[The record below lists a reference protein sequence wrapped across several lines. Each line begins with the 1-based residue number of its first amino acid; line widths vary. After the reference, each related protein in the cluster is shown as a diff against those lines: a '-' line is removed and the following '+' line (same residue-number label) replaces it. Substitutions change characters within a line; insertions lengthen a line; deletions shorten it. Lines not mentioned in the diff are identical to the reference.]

1 MATALRL
8 IVGLGNPGPAY
19 ASTRHNI
26 GAAFARLLAERFR
39 LPLAPTAKFKAEAG
53 RGSAV
58 GVELRLLLPGLYMN
72 QSGQV
77 VGPYAR
83 YHRIE
88 PEEILVAYDEAAFAP
103 GVVRLK
109 TGGGANGHNG
119 VKSLIEH
126 LGSRD
131 FHRLRIGVGHPGDK
145 AQMVRYLTEVP
156 MPPNERELAAAAFNL
171 DDDLLAS
178 LVRGELGKAMNRLH
192 QPAALSAP
200 SSE

>member
-1 MATALRL
+1 MQTTLRL

-19 ASTRHNI
+19 AATRHNI
-26 GAAFARLLAERFR
+26 GAAFVRHLAERFG
-39 LPLAPTAKFKAEAG
+39 LQLAPTAKFQAEAG
-53 RGSAV
+53 RGLAA
-58 GVELRLLLPGLYMN
+58 GVNLRLLLPGLYMN

-83 YHRIE
+83 YYRVE

-103 GVVRLK
+103 GIVRLK
-109 TGGGANGHNG
+109 TSGGANGHNG

-171 DDDLLAS
+171 DDDLLES
-178 LVRGELGKAMNRLH
+178 LVRGELGAAMNRLH
-192 QPAALSAP
+192 RPRVLAEQ

>member
-19 ASTRHNI
+19 AATRHNI
-26 GAAFARLLAERFR
+26 GAAFVRLLAERFR

-72 QSGQV
+72 RSGQV

-156 MPPNERELAAAAFNL
+156 MPPDERELAAAAFNL

-192 QPAALSAP
+192 QPAALSVP

>member
-8 IVGLGNPGPAY
+8 VVGLGNPGPAY
-19 ASTRHNI
+19 AATRHNI
-26 GAAFARLLAERFR
+26 GAAFVRRLAERFR
-39 LPLAPTAKFKAEAG
+39 VQLAPTAKFKAEAG
-53 RGSAV
+53 RGWAA
-58 GVELRLLLPGLYMN
+58 GVDLRLLLPGLYMN

-88 PEEILVAYDEAAFAP
+88 PEQILVAYDEAAFAP
-103 GVVRLK
+103 GVARLK
-109 TGGGANGHNG
+109 SGGGANGHKG

-156 MPPNERELAAAAFNL
+156 MPPNERELAAAAL
-171 DDDLLAS
+171 DLDEELLAS
-178 LVRGELGKAMNRLH
+178 LVRGELGKVMNRLH
-192 QPAALSAP
+192 QPAALSEP
-200 SSE
+200 TGV

>member
-1 MATALRL
+1 METTLRL
-8 IVGLGNPGPAY
+8 IVGLGNPGSAY
-19 ASTRHNI
+19 AATRHNI
-26 GAAFARLLAERFR
+26 GAVFVRHLAERFG
-39 LPLAPTAKFKAEAG
+39 LQLAPAAKFKAEAA
-53 RGSAV
+53 RGLLA

-83 YHRIE
+83 YYRIE

-119 VKSLIEH
+119 VNSLIEH

-145 AQMVRYLTEVP
+145 AQMVRYLTEVR
-156 MPPNERELAAAAFNL
+156 MPPQERELAAAAFSL
-171 DDDLLAS
+171 EDDLLNA
-178 LVRGELGKAMNRLH
+178 LLRGELGKAMNRLH
-192 QPAALSAP
+192 QPAALSAL

>member
-1 MATALRL
+1 MGAALRL
-8 IVGLGNPGPAY
+8 VVGLGNPGPAY
-19 ASTRHNI
+19 AATRHNI
-26 GAAFARLLAERFR
+26 GAAFVRHLAERFA
-39 LPLAPTAKFKAEAG
+39 LQLAPTAKFKAEAG
-53 RGSAV
+53 RGLAA
-58 GVELRLLLPGLYMN
+58 GVDMRLLLPGLYMN

-83 YHRIE
+83 YYRIE

-109 TGGGANGHNG
+109 SGGGANGHNG

-126 LGSRD
+126 LGSRN
-131 FHRLRIGVGHPGDK
+131 FHRLRIGVGHPGGK

-156 MPPNERELAAAAFNL
+156 MPPDERDLAVAAFQL

-178 LVRGELGKAMNRLH
+178 LVRGELGAVMNKLH
-192 QPAALSAP
+192 QPP
-200 SSE
+200 DSSEQPSE

>member
-19 ASTRHNI
+19 AATRHNI
-26 GAAFARLLAERFR
+26 GAAFVRLLAERFR

-53 RGSAV
+53 RGSAA

-145 AQMVRYLTEVP
+145 AQMVRYLTEAP

-171 DDDLLAS
+171 DEDLLAS
-178 LVRGELGKAMNRLH
+178 LVRGELGKVMNRLH

>member
-1 MATALRL
+1 MGAALRL
-8 IVGLGNPGPAY
+8 VVGLGNPGPAY
-19 ASTRHNI
+19 AATRHNV
-26 GAAFARLLAERFR
+26 GAAFVRHLAERFAVR
-39 LPLAPTAKFKAEAG
+39 LAPSARFKAEAG
-53 RGSAV
+53 RGTVAGV
-58 GVELRLLLPGLYMN
+58 GLRLLLPGLYMN
-72 QSGQV
+72 QGGQV

-88 PEEILVAYDEAAFAP
+88 PERILVAYDDVAFAP

-126 LGSRD
+126 LGARD

-156 MPPNERELAAAAFNL
+156 MPPDERDLAAAACKL
-171 DDDLLAS
+171 DDDLLAF
-178 LVRGELGKAMNRLH
+178 LVRGELGAAMNRLH
-192 QPAALSAP
+192 RPRAPAEQP
-200 SSE
+200 SE